1 MITVVG
7 LGAEAGD
14 LTEKGKA
21 AILSAKRVLVR
32 TAHARS
38 YQSVVALGVE
48 HETLDEI
55 YERSRKYDTLNEKLA
70 KAVAASGDGTVYC
83 VDGAASEDN
92 SVKALQKKLRGKL
105 TVVDGVSRI
114 SSIAT
119 AAGFAGCSY
128 TGVSAYEMTEAAA
141 SGLLRGN
148 LVVYD
153 IDDRALASDVKL
165 LLGNAYG
172 EETEITYYIG
182 GVGKKLPIYELDR
195 QTAYDYSSAVAVREI
210 PLLDK
215 TRFTVEDLQKII
227 VLLRKPDGCP
237 WDRVQT
243 PKTIKMN
250 AVEEAYELVDAIDAD
265 DDDKILEETGDILMQ
280 AVFHAV
286 MKEEQGAFDWT
297 DVATGVC
304 EKLITR
310 HTHVFGKD
318 GATDASSAL
327 NVWEKN
333 KMKEKHQQTYASAVN
348 DVPKVFP
355 ALLQAQKVAKRV
367 EKGGWGFADLAE
379 IEAKLKEEY
388 AELKEAYASGDQ
400 KSVKE
405 ELGDFLLAAA
415 GLARE
420 VGADAEEAL
429 LDAVKKLKKRFTAYE
444 NAVLADGKDVNA
456 LTQEEKEAYYQKIK
470 AALKAE

>member
-14 LTEKGKA
+14 LTEKGRA
-21 AILSAKRVLVR
+21 AILEAKRVLVR

-38 YQSVVALGVE
+38 YQSVVALGVA
-48 HETLDEI
+48 HETLDYI
-55 YERSRKYDTLNEKLA
+55 YESSRKYDTLNEKLA
-70 KAVAASGDGTVYC
+70 KTVASFGDGTVYC

-92 SVKALQKKLRGKL
+92 SVKALRKKLRGKL
-105 TVVDGVSRI
+105 TIVDGVSRI
-114 SSIAT
+114 SAIAT
-119 AAGFAGCSY
+119 AAGFDGCSY
-128 TGVSAYEMTEAAA
+128 TGVSAYEIAEAAA
-141 SGLLRGN
+141 SGLLRGDI
-148 LVVYD
+148 VVYD
-153 IDDRALASDVKL
+153 IDDRALAGDVKL
-165 LLGNAYG
+165 LLGDACG
-172 EETEITYYIG
+172 EETEVTYYIG
-182 GVGKKLPIYELDR
+182 GAGKKIPVYELDR
-195 QTAYDYSSAVAVREI
+195 QAAYDYSSAVAVREI
-210 PLLDK
+210 PLLKK

-227 VLLRKPDGCP
+227 VLLRQPDGCP

-243 PKTIKMN
+243 SETIKMN
-250 AVEEAYELVDAIDAD
+250 AVEEAYELVDAIDSG
-265 DDDKILEETGDILMQ
+265 DDDKVLEETGDILMQ

-286 MKEEQGAFDWT
+286 LKEECGAFDWT

-318 GATDASSAL
+318 GATDEASAL
-327 NVWEKN
+327 GVWEKN
-333 KMKEKHQQTYASAVN
+333 KMTEKHQTTYASAVN

-379 IEAKLKEEY
+379 VENKLKEEY
-388 AELKEAYASGDQ
+388 GELKEAYASGDQ
-400 KSVKE
+400 KAVKE

-429 LDAVKKLKKRFTAYE
+429 LDAVRKLKKRFTAYE

-456 LTQEEKEAYYQKIK
+456 LTQAEKEAYYQKIK